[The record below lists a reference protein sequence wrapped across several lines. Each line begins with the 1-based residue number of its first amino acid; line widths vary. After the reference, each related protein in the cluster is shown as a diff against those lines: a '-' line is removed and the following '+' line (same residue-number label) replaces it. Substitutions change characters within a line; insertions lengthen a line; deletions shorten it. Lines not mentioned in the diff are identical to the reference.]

1 MEILGEHYWIEA
13 LQKDDDKA
21 LSYFFDL
28 HYKPLCYFAGRL
40 VQNDAEA
47 EDIVSGCFV
56 KLWKSERK
64 IETVQSVKAFLYIA
78 CRNACFDYLRKLKVR
93 TASQQEYL
101 IQLET
106 ADEAVLTKIV
116 KAEVLNFLEKEIDY
130 LPDKCREVFRLF
142 YFERKGTAEVMELL
156 GINEKAVRYQ
166 KAKAIELLKTV
177 IVKKGLSKELVLAL
191 FLFLN
196 HR

>member
-1 MEILGEHYWIEA
+1 MEILHEQYWMEA
-13 LQKDDDKA
+13 LKKGDDKA
-21 LSYFFDL
+21 LGYFFDL

-40 VQNDAEA
+40 VQDDGEA
-47 EDIVSGCFV
+47 EDIVSSCFV

-64 IETVQSVKAFLYIA
+64 GETAESVKAFLYIA
-78 CRNACFDYLRKLKVR
+78 CRNACFDYLRKVKVR
-93 TASQQEYL
+93 TASQQEYF
-101 IQLET
+101 IQLGT
-106 ADEAVLTKIV
+106 ADEAILTKIV
-116 KAEVLNFLEKEIDY
+116 KAEVLSFLEREIDY
-130 LPDKCREVFRLF
+130 LPDKCRAVFRLF

-166 KAKAIELLKTV
+166 KAKAIELLKTA